1 MEDINK
7 TKRQHIEWEKIF
19 AKNISGKG
27 LISKICNKL
36 IEVNI
41 KLKTT
46 QLRNGQRT

>member
-7 TKRQHIEWEKIF
+7 TKQQHIEWGKIF
-19 AKNISGKG
+19 AKNYIKG
-27 LISKICNKL
+27 LIPKICNKL

-41 KLKTT
+41 KLRTT